1 MTKTLTSTIKKD
13 NLPKLIR
20 RDDGFTC
27 LYCLKYLNGDYVF
40 DHLDDNRFH
49 NEIENLALS
58 CQSCNVKKANSIE
71 LKIIAQEK
79 RKKNEEMAL
88 NYMEDATAS
97 ENLPSEIEIN
107 KALYNFTKQYIY
119 ERVNTDGS
127 IPCADALNEI
137 VYLCQEKF
145 GHGSE
150 QTVRRYINQLTCG
163 VADYQVIRDGKNNKQ
178 IVKRK
183 LN

>member
-1 MTKTLTSTIKKD
+1 MTKTLTTSLKQ
-13 NLPKLIR
+13 
-20 RDDGFTC
+20 
-27 LYCLKYLNGDYVF
+27 KYLPALIQRDSFKCHYCQTPLESNYVY

-49 NEIENLALS
+49 NEIENLVLS
-58 CQSCNVKKANSIE
+58 CQSCNIKKASSFD
-71 LKIIAQEK
+71 LKLLAQEK
-79 RKKNEEMAL
+79 KKRNEEMAVKFI
-88 NYMEDATAS
+88 EDKTAS
-97 ENLPSEIEIN
+97 ENFPSEIEIN
-107 KALYNFTKQYIY
+107 KTLYNFTKQYIY

-127 IPCADALNEI
+127 IPYSDALNEI

-150 QTVRRYINQLTCG
+150 QTTRRYVNQLTCG
-163 VADYQVIRDGKNNKQ
+163 VAEHQVIRDEQNKKQ